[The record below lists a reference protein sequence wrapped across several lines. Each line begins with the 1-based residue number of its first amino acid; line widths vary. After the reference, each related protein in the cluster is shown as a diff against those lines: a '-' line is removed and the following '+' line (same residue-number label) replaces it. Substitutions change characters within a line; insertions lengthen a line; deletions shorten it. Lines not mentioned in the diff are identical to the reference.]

1 MIPKNIIL
9 HCSATEDSDTASW
22 DDIKRFHTEMRGWS
36 DIGYHYGIERID
48 GAYTLLRGR
57 TPFTMGAHC
66 RAGGRNRDSLGL
78 CVVGNFDY
86 EAPGEELFAA
96 TVWVLTNLC
105 FTFHIY
111 PTQVYG
117 HREFEDQKTCPGRE
131 WDMGMTRR
139 AIMRELQHRADIG
152 IYMEI

>member
-1 MIPKNIIL
+1 MIPQNIIL

-36 DIGYHYGIERID
+36 DIGYHYGIERIN
-48 GAYTLLRGR
+48 GTLTLLRGR
-57 TPFTMGAHC
+57 KPWTIGAHC

-78 CVVGNFDY
+78 CVVGNFDH
-86 EAPGEELFAA
+86 EAPDPELFEA
-96 TVWVLTNLC
+96 TVGVLAQLC

-111 PTQVYG
+111 PTHVYG
-117 HREFEDQKTCPGRE
+117 HNEFEDGKTCPGRE
-131 WDMGMTRR
+131 WDMGKTRR
-139 AIMRELQHRADIG
+139 RIMGELLHRNDIG